1 MFYFRSLD
9 EKVRDKRFVFVRT
22 GDKLNAELIF
32 EEAAVSMTNR
42 IDAPEWE
49 IGWGKNLAEIYE
61 PHRLHVEKC
70 YGLVPWEER
79 TDVPGW
85 AREISL
91 VASIHCQHWT
101 GYIFNDYEQVLE
113 NLKKFAGRWKENAC
127 SPTFRGGKAVITG
140 NMGIMS
146 LTNGWEEKKA
156 SGSYVTARRSW
167 ESMSCPCSG

>member
-1 MFYFRSLD
+1 
-9 EKVRDKRFVFVRT
+9 
-22 GDKLNAELIF
+22 
-32 EEAAVSMTNR
+32 MTNR

-146 LTNGWEEKKA
+146 LTNGWEE
-156 SGSYVTARRSW
+156 RRLP
-167 ESMSCPCSG
+167 EAM